1 MADWPCDAHPC
12 VDEPAGSDASI
23 KRHHRASTGGE
34 TLNWK
39 ATTTRRGT
47 GLGATPAGA
56 ADLNS
61 DTHGFVGVEQRPD
74 PVVGEPS
81 ETEGAAFD
89 ASGEVVDCL
98 GGPVGDPGLVPVG
111 DLVIPTTQGA
121 AQPGQLRWTVSVG
134 EVLNKFT

>member
-61 DTHGFVGVEQRPD
+61 DTHGFPGVEQRPD
-74 PVVGEPS
+74 PVVGESS
-81 ETEGAAFD
+81 EPERGAFD
-89 ASGEVVDCL
+89 AF
-98 GGPVGDPGLVPVG
+98 GGASRFRV
-111 DLVIPTTQGA
+111 
-121 AQPGQLRWTVSVG
+121 
-134 EVLNKFT
+134 E